1 MNKIEVVFK
10 GEDVVLKSE
19 LLEAIGLKK
28 GEKVEVRPSKL
39 ELIPAN
45 FSAEEKVRRARVI
58 RETYGAW
65 TEEEGEAAMEDIKE
79 MREKWQPRDLS

>member
-1 MNKIEVVFK
+1 MNKIEVIFK

-39 ELIPAN
+39 DLVPAS
-45 FSAEEKVRRARVI
+45 FSEEEKARRAKVI

-65 TEEEGEAAMEDIKE
+65 TEEEGESAMRDIRE
-79 MREKWQPRDLS
+79 MREKWQPRNLS